1 MLLLLVYYG
10 ESPHGTLTKGSHV
23 NCAHGSSP
31 HSKEN
36 QLTIKKRVKLFVF
49 SLI

>member
-36 QLTIKKRVKLFVF
+36 QSTIKKRVKLFVF